1 MLRENRGAPCA
12 SCAHF
17 ATFARPVYK
26 WFNVKLSRAGSL
38 ILNYLEAFG
47 LMLNYL
53 EVNGLTL
60 NYLGNGLIIKPSDQ
74 GSASAWPLAA
84 APIGC
89 ATSILLI

>member
-1 MLRENRGAPCA
+1 MPPVRTSPPSCAPC
-12 SCAHF
+12 
-17 ATFARPVYK
+17 T
-26 WFNVKLSRAGSL
+26 NGL

-47 LMLNYL
+47 LTLNYL